1 MTTITFETT
10 ETTNGV
16 ETIKGEVVAIDPPDL
31 VPAHFEYPHIGA
43 SCEHIFDA
51 FWFVA
56 TYMNDTNACLDATL
70 SAKYVIRSALRNMVT
85 RDAEARFGTPGRVL
99 CENFFRDLDAR
110 IAAASRE
117 QPVPEPQ

>member
-1 MTTITFETT
+1 MTTVTIETT
-10 ETTNGV
+10 
-16 ETIKGEVVAIDPPDL
+16 ETIKGEVIAGLHDL

-56 TYMNDTNACLDATL
+56 VYMNDTNASTDATL

-110 IAAASRE
+110 IAATPPGPTPEAT
-117 QPVPEPQ
+117 PEPQ